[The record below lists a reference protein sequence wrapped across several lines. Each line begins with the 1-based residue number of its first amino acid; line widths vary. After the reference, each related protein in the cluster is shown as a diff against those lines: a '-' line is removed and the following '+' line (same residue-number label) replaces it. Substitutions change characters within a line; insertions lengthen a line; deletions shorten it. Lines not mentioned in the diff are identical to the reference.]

1 MVMEIMEIKITR
13 EKPPVLYDLDD
24 YRRGLPDRPNDAEV
38 TITPDHRVN
47 LWTIQAGQSVPLHEH
62 SCSECVL
69 IVMAGQGEYRQ
80 ENRSYD
86 LKKDM
91 VAIAPPGSSHGLRN
105 TNSDPFVV
113 LTIEGPGP
121 FDARVLE
128 RESVDNFY

>member
-1 MVMEIMEIKITR
+1 MGMMETRITK
-13 EKPPVLYDLDD
+13 EKPPVVYDLDD
-24 YRRGLPDRPNDAEV
+24 FRRGLRNRPNDSEV

-69 IVMAGQGEYRQ
+69 IVMAGQGEYLQ
-80 ENRSYD
+80 GHRSYD

-91 VAIAPPGSSHGLRN
+91 LTIAPPGSSHGLRN
-105 TNSDPFVV
+105 TNADPFVV

-121 FDARVLE
+121 FDNRVLE
-128 RESVDNFY
+128 PTSVDKFY